1 MCASTSP
8 EWFDESE
15 LQDIVAL
22 LEQQLLQPV
31 RIDLFRH
38 FPHGATPPPNAH
50 LVEIGEQA
58 EQIVG
63 QLARLSD
70 LLTLHVHDYE
80 TSVALRQQLKIDKA
94 PALRLSSTRDYGL
107 RHYGVPYGY
116 NFAAFLNSLID
127 VSQGRTE
134 LTETTRRTLHELP
147 AEVFIRVFVGP
158 SCPFCPIATHFA
170 GQFALES
177 DLVFCESINTA
188 QFPEL
193 VDRYGIR
200 ALPTVLVNDSHRFV
214 GLTTEDQFLQ
224 YIVQS
229 VETVQREAQINPRS

>member
-1 MCASTSP
+1 MCAFSP
-8 EWFDESE
+8 SEWFDESE
-15 LQDIVAL
+15 LQDIIAL
-22 LEQQLLQPV
+22 LEQQLQQPV

-38 FPHGATPPPNAH
+38 YPQGVSDPEHAR
-50 LVEIGEQA
+50 LVELGEQT

-70 LLTLHVHDYE
+70 LLTLHVHDFE
-80 TSVALRQQLKIDKA
+80 GSTELRRQLKVDKA
-94 PALRLSSTRDYGL
+94 PALRLSSGRDYGL

-127 VSQGRTE
+127 VSQGSTDLSEITRT
-134 LTETTRRTLHELP
+134 TLHQLP

-177 DLVFCESINTA
+177 DRVFCEAINTA

-193 VDRYGIR
+193 VDQYGIR
-200 ALPTVLVNDSHRFV
+200 ALPTVLVNDSYRFV

-224 YIVQS
+224 YIVRS
-229 VETVQREAQINPRS
+229 VQEAPTQAPQRG